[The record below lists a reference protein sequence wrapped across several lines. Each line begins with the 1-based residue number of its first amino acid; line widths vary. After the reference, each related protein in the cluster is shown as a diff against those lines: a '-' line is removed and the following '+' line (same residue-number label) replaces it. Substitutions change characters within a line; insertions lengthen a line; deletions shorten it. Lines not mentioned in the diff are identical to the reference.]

1 LDYAAML
8 TPNSG
13 EVAFHRGVVLHHN
26 KQTAE
31 ALNELKRARKIGGK
45 MVDVELAD
53 RLINELETN
62 APKATPVSLDGAGVK

>member
-1 LDYAAML
+1 
-8 TPNSG
+8 
-13 EVAFHRGVVLHHN
+13 
-26 KQTAE
+26 
-31 ALNELKRARKIGGK
+31 